1 MAHVFTLPGTPAAL
15 PTLDEL
21 AADPTR
27 ANDLPPEVV
36 QALSWKCLAVLT
48 ALRIAADTAASPQAT
63 ARHADDGERLL
74 AVPGVAQ
81 RIGMSV
87 SWVEKHTADLPARVS
102 VAGNPRWR
110 KSDLE
115 RWIKNR
121 PEYGKSL
128 SALDNSVFS
137 Y

>member
-1 MAHVFTLPGTPAAL
+1 MARVHNLAGAPVGV

-21 AADPTR
+21 ADDPAR
-27 ANDLPPEVV
+27 ARDLPLETL
-36 QALSWKCLAVLT
+36 QTLAWRCLT
-48 ALRIAADTAASPQAT
+48 ALTAVHVATTPSTSPNAT
-63 ARHADDGERLL
+63 ARTRGDDGERLL
-74 AVPGVAQ
+74 TVQEVAV

-115 RWIKNR
+115 RWMKNR
-121 PEYGKSL
+121 PEYG
-128 SALDNSVFS
+128 APPP
-137 Y
+137 